1 MLADN
6 WIGVLLRDKAN
17 VKEFHVN
24 SNVAKL
30 ERTDEGHGETK
41 QAEGDRDLSTSDE
54 SDLTLPMNMGD
65 LEQPSEDRLNI
76 DEIGEQLEGNNVQ
89 AMLEWAKVMLADI
102 GMNISDVDG
111 ILSKSMLQEP
121 HGRKVSCVPMVY
133 DMFDDE
139 DYRYASENIW
149 RRIKTKFNSI
159 LDN

>member
-1 MLADN
+1 
-6 WIGVLLRDKAN
+6 
-17 VKEFHVN
+17 
-24 SNVAKL
+24 
-30 ERTDEGHGETK
+30 
-41 QAEGDRDLSTSDE
+41 
-54 SDLTLPMNMGD
+54 
-65 LEQPSEDRLNI
+65 
-76 DEIGEQLEGNNVQ
+76 
-89 AMLEWAKVMLADI
+89 MLEWAKVMLADI